1 MKKNKKIHQ
10 KISILLISILI
21 FGSIFSTLANN
32 NNVLAANQSISDDI
46 NSIDSSAYPG
56 IKEQIQQLKN
66 QHPNWNFKILYT
78 NIDWNEAVNQEYVG
92 HGNTPKCLIP
102 SSYDNSWK
110 CSICG
115 PDRPYDNGSWRCA
128 SKSAIEYMMDPRG
141 ALNDAD
147 IFQFE
152 ELSSSGSDI
161 NVVRNMVSGTYLQGH
176 EEGIYNIASNNGI
189 NAYYVVAR
197 LIQEQGAGGSELVSG
212 KTGYY
217 NAFNFGASGS
227 TSAEIIANGLAYA
240 RKKGWNTLEKSIE
253 GGIGLI
259 SNEYIKS
266 GQNTLYLQKFNVTEK
281 STFAH
286 QYQQNLAAAKSES
299 ATLRNTYL
307 DINSFNSTHTFV
319 IPVYRNMPQEACKTP
334 EGVSTAA
341 TDAELVKVN
350 VDSSLKLRVAPEN
363 NKLVKW
369 LWKNEIV
376 TRLEKGTT
384 KINGTYWDKIQAS
397 NGQVG
402 YAPRETFDYEKDYKL
417 YLIPIKTINENNQ
430 NNGNNPNNPN
440 NQTPSSTMKGD
451 VNLDG
456 KITASDYVNIK
467 NYIMGSK
474 GLNEQAKSN
483 ADVNSDGKITAGD
496 YVLVKNKIMNN

>member
-1 MKKNKKIHQ
+1 MTCPPAIAFTAPQMLGSNKQRI
-10 KISILLISILI
+10 
-21 FGSIFSTLANN
+21 
-32 NNVLAANQSISDDI
+32 
-46 NSIDSSAYPG
+46 SSA
-56 IKEQIQQLKN
+56 
-66 QHPNWNFKILYT
+66 
-78 NIDWNEAVNQEYVG
+78 
-92 HGNTPKCLIP
+92 
-102 SSYDNSWK
+102 
-110 CSICG
+110 
-115 PDRPYDNGSWRCA
+115 
-128 SKSAIEYMMDPRG
+128 
-141 ALNDAD
+141 
-147 IFQFE
+147 
-152 ELSSSGSDI
+152 
-161 NVVRNMVSGTYLQGH
+161 
-176 EEGIYNIASNNGI
+176 
-189 NAYYVVAR
+189 
-197 LIQEQGAGGSELVSG
+197 
-212 KTGYY
+212 
-217 NAFNFGASGS
+217 
-227 TSAEIIANGLAYA
+227 
-240 RKKGWNTLEKSIE
+240 
-253 GGIGLI
+253 
-259 SNEYIKS
+259 NEYIKS

-334 EGVSTAA
+334 EGVSTAV

-417 YLIPIKTINENNQ
+417 YLIPIKTTNENNQ

-440 NQTPSSTMKGD
+440 NQTPSSNMKGD

-474 GLNEQAKSN
+474 ELNEQAKSN